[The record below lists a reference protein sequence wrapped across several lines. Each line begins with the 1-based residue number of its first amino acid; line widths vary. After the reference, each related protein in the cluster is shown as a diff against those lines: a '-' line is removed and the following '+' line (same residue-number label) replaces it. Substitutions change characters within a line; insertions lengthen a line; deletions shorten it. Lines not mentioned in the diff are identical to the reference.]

1 MTVKKIWV
9 FVCCCELQADG
20 TEELVDNGPY
30 HSRQVFEAN
39 YEEMKRK
46 VKVFVYP
53 HDDKDTYRDIYRA
66 WDKTPSGNYASEA
79 YFKQALM
86 KSSFVTSN
94 AAEADFF
101 FMPVS
106 ITRARIDKRVGTEG
120 VKEFCKQHVSAVQRE
135 WSFWNRSGGVDHFY
149 LSCHSIARTAME
161 LVPQVRRNAIQLVC
175 PASYHLYYYISH
187 KDASVPQIW
196 PREGATPNGVK
207 HTAQRYVTNLT

>member
-1 MTVKKIWV
+1 M
-9 FVCCCELQADG
+9 FVCCCELQADD

-30 HSRQVFEAN
+30 HSRRVFEAN

-53 HDDKDTYRDIYRA
+53 HDDNDTYRDIYRA

-79 YFKQALM
+79 YFKQALT

-196 PREGATPNGVK
+196 PREGATPDGVK
-207 HTAQRYVTNLT
+207 HTAQRLVTNLT